1 MASSNLTLCTRSA
14 DISSSVSASSS
25 SPPPV
30 VAEWVASVWVASV
43 WVASVT
49 RRASSSSMT
58 ERHTGQV

>member
-25 SPPPV
+25 PPPV
-30 VAEWVASVWVASV
+30 VAEWVASV